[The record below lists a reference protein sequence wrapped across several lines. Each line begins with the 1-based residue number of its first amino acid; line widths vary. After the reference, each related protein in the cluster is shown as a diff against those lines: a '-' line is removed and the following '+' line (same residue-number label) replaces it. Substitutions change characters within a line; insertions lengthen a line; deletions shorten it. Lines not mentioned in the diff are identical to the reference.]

1 MRGGTKMKVLVAV
14 ATKHGS
20 TREIADAI
28 VEELRASG
36 LEVDL
41 RAAGS
46 VIEIASYEAVVF
58 GSAVY
63 TGGWL
68 ADATRFAH
76 AHSWA
81 LRRMPVWLFSSGPI
95 GLEGTKLL
103 GDRPEVPELL
113 KLTQAREHRVFRG
126 KLDKQNL
133 DAVDRYVT
141 RVVQAPEGDFR
152 DWEAVRDWARSIAAS
167 LKRLE
172 VHAVRGGDN

>member
-1 MRGGTKMKVLVAV
+1 MKVLVAV

-46 VIEIASYEAVVF
+46 VIEIASYEAVVL

-76 AHSWA
+76 AHGPA
-81 LRRMPVWLFSSGPI
+81 LRKMPVWLFSSGPI
-95 GLEGTKLL
+95 GRDDPKLL
-103 GDRPEVPELL
+103 DDPPETPELF
-113 KLTQAREHRVFRG
+113 KLTQAREHRLFGG
-126 KLDKQNL
+126 KLDKESL
-133 DAVDRYVT
+133 DRVDQYVA
-141 RVVQAPEGDFR
+141 RVVHASEGDFR
-152 DWEAVRDWARSIAAS
+152 DWDAVREWARSIAAS
-167 LKRLE
+167 LNPAE
-172 VHAVRGGDN
+172 AHTTEGGVH